1 MNNLICLHAT
11 TAHGVTQEVCPEGD
25 LMSFESFCN
34 SLRDLADWELIS
46 CWATQAQADELDEE
60 YGIRG
65 IA

>member
-11 TAHGVTQEVCPEGD
+11 TANGVTQEVCPEGE
-25 LMSFESFCN
+25 LLSYQFFYNC
-34 SLRDLADWELIS
+34 LRDLQDGELIS

>member
-11 TAHGVTQEVCPEGD
+11 TSGVTQGVCPEGEF
-25 LMSFESFCN
+25 LPYQSFWNC
-34 SLRDLADWELIS
+34 LRDLQDGELIS
-46 CWATQAQADELDEE
+46 CWATQVQADELDEE